1 MCHFDYFLKKL
12 SVSLERKRVDTL
24 QINVGKLCNQSCLHC
39 HVDAGPNRREIM
51 TRDTIDRIISFVKES
66 CIKTIDITGGAPE
79 LNPHFKFLVSSLRR
93 LNCHIMVRSNLTVIV
108 ENDEE
113 HLPQFYKD
121 NEVELICSLP
131 CYLEENVDK
140 IRGHGVYRKSIEA
153 LKMLNDIGYGKE
165 EVNLMLHL
173 VYNPGGASLPPLQK
187 KLEQQYKQELFKRF
201 GIVFNNLFVITN
213 LPINRYKKYLKK
225 IGKYEYYLE
234 LLKENFNSDVLEHL
248 MCRTQV
254 SVGWD
259 GRLYDCDFNQMLDLY
274 LKNGKPYMV
283 GEVTIQELIGTGI
296 QIGDHCYGCTAG
308 SGSSCIGSLIQ

>member
-24 QINVGKLCNQSCLHC
+24 QINVGKLCNQSCIHC

-51 TRDTIDRIISFVKES
+51 TRDTIDRIISFVKEP